1 MNCKCGRKR
10 SWPNLR
16 KCGEIILIKKLMG
29 IENRKSKLKR
39 GKLEEIGLSLN

>member
-16 KCGEIILIKKLMG
+16 NCGEIILMKKLMG
-29 IENRKSKLKR
+29 TENRKSKLKR